1 VQIEPEQRLSL
12 NKIAKLWALEL
23 QGTPQEKST
32 ADLLTDL
39 LTALRGEQLTLAGG
53 EKETERA
60 RDAIQLYLWE
70 SDRLGSWEKWCRA
83 QSIRSLRLSRDE
95 FLGWVERQG
104 LSRPTFWDG
113 MEEGYIEQS
122 RDNESPTKSTSNKA
136 TTTSPSGL
144 EAWLQAQIKAG
155 NVPGKTVG
163 FTWKEAERQAKTAFP
178 KLRGTSY
185 RSLKRLFD
193 RLAG

>member
-1 VQIEPEQRLSL
+1 LRGS
-12 NKIAKLWALEL
+12 
-23 QGTPQEKST
+23 PQEKCT

-39 LTALRGEQLTLAGG
+39 LTALRREQLTLAGG

-83 QSIRSLRLSRDE
+83 HNIRSLRLSRDE

-113 MEEGYIEQS
+113 TEEGYIEQG
-122 RDNESPTKSTSNKA
+122 RGNEPPTTSTSIKA
-136 TTTSPSGL
+136 ATTSPSGL
-144 EAWLQAQIKAG
+144 DAWVQAQIKAG
-155 NVPGKTVG
+155 KVPGKTIG
-163 FTWKEAERQAKTAFP
+163 FSWKEAERQAKAAFP
-178 KLRGTSY
+178 QLRGTSG
-185 RSLKRLFD
+185 RNLKRLFN
-193 RLAG
+193 R